1 MRRHDQYPCGVD
13 GIAELHRCFACAS
26 GAATGENAATAKAA
40 NETDLICFLI
50 FENYS
55 LLQSTHGDNEIGSF
69 KNFDQFVEDALFM
82 VKSRLE
88 VLLQQALRFVDGLKN

>member
-50 FENYS
+50 FKITRCCN
-55 LLQSTHGDNEIGSF
+55 LLTATTKSGRS